1 MIATILLLPCIFKNY
16 TLNSLL
22 VSKLDKILGDKD
34 AVANIAVKSLK
45 VAKKFYED
53 TLGLIQVGAE
63 DEELIAFKSGNTT
76 IYIYQSQNAGT
87 NQATAVTWVVGEE
100 IRLDI
105 LITAVLNSNKVKSC
119 FESLSIDC

>member
-1 MIATILLLPCIFKNY
+1 MSADPVLELYDCNYTFTPLQFKNY

-87 NQATAVTWVVGEE
+87 NQATAVTWVVGE
-100 IRLDI
+100 DI
-105 LITAVLNSNKVKSC
+105 KDLVHKLIK
-119 FESLSIDC
+119 E

>member
-45 VAKKFYED
+45 VAKKLYED

-63 DEELIAFKSGNTT
+63 DEELIAIQEWKYHDLYLSVAECRDQPGHSRN
-76 IYIYQSQNAGT
+76 
-87 NQATAVTWVVGEE
+87 VGS
-100 IRLDI
+100 RRGY
-105 LITAVLNSNKVKSC
+105 
-119 FESLSIDC
+119 